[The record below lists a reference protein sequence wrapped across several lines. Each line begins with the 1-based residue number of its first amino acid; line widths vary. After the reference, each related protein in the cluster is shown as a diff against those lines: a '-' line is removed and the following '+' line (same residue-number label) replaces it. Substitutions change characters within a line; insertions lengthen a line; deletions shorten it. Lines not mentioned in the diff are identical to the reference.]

1 MHSAL
6 LYLLLGAACADPV
19 PPQCIKEP
27 CDSFRGTYK
36 LSDGSTYSGELDGG
50 EPHGYG
56 DLVYPDGNY
65 YEGEFRHGER
75 SGYGFATL
83 DNDSYRGEW
92 EDDRMTGF
100 GTYDFKSEDGVT
112 EFYTGE
118 WRAGKAEGRYFE
130 VKSPSTSNASDISG
144 NHIASAVDTQADDII
159 LNLSDSDVDLME
171 LKRIII
177 SERPLQYSTLNE
189 VWIIRGGKMEPFLNF
204 AQ

>member
-1 MHSAL
+1 MPIL
-6 LYLLLGAACADPV
+6 L

-100 GTYDFKSEDGVT
+100 GTYDFNSVQNSALFPSSRSGLPDILTPHTGRHHAYTNAIKSKMDEIAEELPEHPSPEQIEAAQNQLMQLMDAAKVGLIDGDLPLHANN
-112 EFYTGE
+112 FGN
-118 WRAGKAEGRYFE
+118 RATAAQLEAAWIKYL
-130 VKSPSTSNASDISG
+130 
-144 NHIASAVDTQADDII
+144 DDF
-159 LNLSDSDVDLME
+159 
-171 LKRIII
+171 LK
-177 SERPLQYSTLNE
+177 
-189 VWIIRGGKMEPFLNF
+189 
-204 AQ
+204 